1 MARGGGYGEGGGGAR
16 AARAAGVAA
25 AVMAA
30 AAAAAK
36 ATAAAEAVAARKLA
50 SEDMSTPRAAPLLPV
65 LHADGSTRLPNERQS
80 AVSTCTRG
88 RGSRA
93 GRGTCA
99 GARFEYTC
107 PPLTRRLIGGFALER
122 SCTSSPHTWET
133 LHGRLTSNTAE
144 RGWRAPHGTHAGR
157 RRARRRGRHPP
168 WTTGDGLAAGSGK
181 RRRQSAQLGVKV
193 PAAASGCGPRSRP
206 GRPQP
211 ARGRPTT
218 LPQTRRPG
226 QQHPSRRAPADRRDA
241 MSRARTPHPGPR
253 PDCSRRRRRRPPSLV
268 VDDCGDAA
276 AGATSLR
283 S

>member
-1 MARGGGYGEGGGGAR
+1 M
-16 AARAAGVAA
+16 
-25 AVMAA
+25 MAA

-50 SEDMSTPRAAPLLPV
+50 SEDTSTPRAAPLLPV

-80 AVSTCTRG
+80 VVSTCTRG

-144 RGWRAPHGTHAGR
+144 RGWRAPHGTRAGR

-193 PAAASGCGPRSRP
+193 PAAGSGPPAS
-206 GRPQP
+206 
-211 ARGRPTT
+211 
-218 LPQTRRPG
+218 
-226 QQHPSRRAPADRRDA
+226 PSRSALASSRTADDAAPNPADWPA
-241 MSRARTPHPGPR
+241 APVSS
-253 PDCSRRRRRRPPSLV
+253 CSRRSPRCNESSSRSSPRSAPRLPMWSTAEGTDPGAWCSGGSGLQRQCGRRNSASV
-268 VDDCGDAA
+268 VTGPW
-276 AGATSLR
+276 AGA
-283 S
+283 

>member
-1 MARGGGYGEGGGGAR
+1 MHTHTHIHTQTHLPGAH
-16 AARAAGVAA
+16 VA
-25 AVMAA
+25 
-30 AAAAAK
+30 
-36 ATAAAEAVAARKLA
+36 
-50 SEDMSTPRAAPLLPV
+50 PAPLL
-65 LHADGSTRLPNERQS
+65 HCSAASASAAACKRQS

-168 WTTGDGLAAGSGK
+168 WTTGDGSAAGSGK
-181 RRRQSAQLGVKV
+181 RRRHSAQLGVKV
-193 PAAASGCGPRSRP
+193 PAAGSGWPASASRSALPCSRTLDDGAP
-206 GRPQP
+206 DP
-211 ARGRPTT
+211 AAAPVAAVSTC
-218 LPQTRRPG
+218 TRR
-226 QQHPSRRAPADRRDA
+226 S
-241 MSRARTPHPGPR
+241 PR
-253 PDCSRRRRRRPPSLV
+253 CNESSS
-268 VDDCGDAA
+268 CA
-276 AGATSLR
+276 SLR
-283 S
+283 SAPRLQSSSTAEATKPSG

>member
-1 MARGGGYGEGGGGAR
+1 M
-16 AARAAGVAA
+16 
-25 AVMAA
+25 MAA

-144 RGWRAPHGTHAGR
+144 RGWIAPHGTHAGR

-193 PAAASGCGPRSRP
+193 PAAGSSWPASASRSALPCSRTLDDGAP
-206 GRPQP
+206 DP
-211 ARGRPTT
+211 AA
-218 LPQTRRPG
+218 
-226 QQHPSRRAPADRRDA
+226 APVAA
-241 MSRARTPHPGPR
+241 VST
-253 PDCSRRRRRRPPSLV
+253 CSRRSPRCNESRSHSSPRSASRLQSSSTAEATKPS
-268 VDDCGDAA
+268 G
-276 AGATSLR
+276 
-283 S
+283 